1 MPGWSL
7 EAEGKQKTP
16 LQVLSW
22 SASGACAR
30 KGTMLVRGSQKRTGL
45 DHHGAPEKEDMPR
58 ARPQAR
64 IESRG

>member
-16 LQVLSW
+16 LQALSW

-30 KGTMLVRGSQKRTGL
+30 KGMMLVRGSQKRTGL
-45 DHHGAPEKEDMPR
+45 DHLEVPEKEGMPR
-58 ARPQAR
+58 AHPQAR
-64 IESRG
+64 IKSRD